1 MVIRWTRRR
10 NKRLMTTIRFEAHV
24 DQAVVRWIQGK
35 TGWSEA
41 WALRWLKRE
50 YEDGLSTRQ
59 HRYTPAV
66 VDGELRMIHWDV
78 SETTQEDGGE
88 VYGA

>member
-1 MVIRWTRRR
+1 MIRWTRRR
-10 NKRLMTTIRFEAHV
+10 SGRLMATIRIEAHV
-24 DQAVVRWIQGK
+24 DQAVVRWIQEE
-35 TGWSEA
+35 TGWGEA
-41 WALRWLKRE
+41 RALEWLKQE
-50 YEDGLSTRQ
+50 YRSGLSDRQ
-59 HRYTPAV
+59 QWYTPAV